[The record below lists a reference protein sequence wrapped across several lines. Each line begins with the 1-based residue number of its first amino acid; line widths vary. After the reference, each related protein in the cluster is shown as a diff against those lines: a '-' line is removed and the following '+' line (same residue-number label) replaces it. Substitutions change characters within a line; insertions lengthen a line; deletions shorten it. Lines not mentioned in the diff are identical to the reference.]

1 MTTSLHPRK
10 ESATMDARTNDRQQS
25 QYLSF
30 FIDGEEYA
38 VGILRVK
45 EIIRY
50 DVVTRVPS
58 TPRWI
63 RGVLNL
69 RGLVVPVVDLA
80 AKFGIRETP
89 VTSQTCVVIVETDLD
104 GERTLMGVAADAVSQ
119 VLDFSPEDIGEP
131 PPFGTRI
138 RVDYIVGMGKVGKK
152 FVHILDIDG
161 VLSANDLQAVAA
173 ATVEPE
179 TQADVTSDAAPQ
191 AAEIGAA

>member
-1 MTTSLHPRK
+1 MDPRQ
-10 ESATMDARTNDRQQS
+10 SDGAPS

-38 VGILRVK
+38 IGILQVK
-45 EIIRY
+45 EIIRWG
-50 DVVTRVPS
+50 TITKVPT

-89 VTSQTCVVIVETDLD
+89 VTGQTCVVIVETDLD
-104 GERTLMGVAADAVSQ
+104 GERTLMGVVADAVSQ
-119 VLDFSPEDIGEP
+119 VLDFRAEDVGEP

-161 VLSANDLQAVAA
+161 VLSAAELMAVAEAARPDPAAEGAAPAAA
-173 ATVEPE
+173 ATESE
-179 TQADVTSDAAPQ
+179 AA
-191 AAEIGAA
+191 

>member
-1 MTTSLHPRK
+1 
-10 ESATMDARTNDRQQS
+10 MDARTNGDAPS

-30 FIDGEEYA
+30 FLDGEEYA
-38 VGILRVK
+38 IGILQVK

-50 DVVTRVPS
+50 DTITKVPT

-80 AKFGIRETP
+80 AKFGLREAP
-89 VTSQTCVVIVETDLD
+89 VTGQTCVVIVETDLD
-104 GERTLMGVAADAVSQ
+104 GERTLMGVVADAVSQ
-119 VLDFSPEDIGEP
+119 VLDFRPEDVGEP

-161 VLSANDLQAVAA
+161 VLSAAELMTVAEVAA
-173 ATVEPE
+173 PLAESPAGEPGRNE
-179 TQADVTSDAAPQ
+179 AA
-191 AAEIGAA
+191 

>member
-1 MTTSLHPRK
+1 MDVRTSDGL
-10 ESATMDARTNDRQQS
+10 S
-25 QYLSF
+25 QVLSF

-38 VGILRVK
+38 IGILRVK

-50 DVVTRVPS
+50 DTITKVPT

-89 VTSQTCVVIVETDLD
+89 VTGQTCVVIVETDLD
-104 GERTLMGVAADAVSQ
+104 GEKTLMGVVADAVSQ
-119 VLDFSPEDIGEP
+119 VLDFRAEDIGEP
-131 PPFGTRI
+131 PPFGTRV

-161 VLSANDLQAVAA
+161 VLSADELMAVAEA
-173 ATVEPE
+173 AVPGPD
-179 TQADVTSDAAPQ
+179 APAAGDAAPPE
-191 AAEIGAA
+191 AAPSEAT

>member
-1 MTTSLHPRK
+1 MEVRAS
-10 ESATMDARTNDRQQS
+10 DAKQS

-38 VGILRVK
+38 IGILQVK

-50 DVVTRVPS
+50 DTVTKVPT

-89 VTSQTCVVIVETDLD
+89 ITGQTCVVIVETDLD
-104 GERTLMGVAADAVSQ
+104 GERTLMGVVADAVSQ
-119 VLDFSPEDIGEP
+119 VLDFRPEDIGEP

-161 VLSANDLQAVAA
+161 VLSADELMAVAEA
-173 ATVEPE
+173 AVPEPDAPA
-179 TQADVTSDAAPQ
+179 ADGDAAPPSE
-191 AAEIGAA
+191 AA

>member
-1 MTTSLHPRK
+1 
-10 ESATMDARTNDRQQS
+10 MDARTNAPQQS

-50 DVVTRVPS
+50 DTVTRVPS

-89 VTSQTCVVIVETDLD
+89 LTNQTCVVIVEAELE

-119 VLDFSPEDIGEP
+119 VLDFGPADISEP

-161 VLSANDLQAVAA
+161 VLSANDLQAVTA
-173 ATVEPE
+173 AT
-179 TQADVTSDAAPQ
+179 TQQTEEDESAESAEASRTAAS
-191 AAEIGAA
+191 AAEIEAA

>member
-1 MTTSLHPRK
+1 MDVR
-10 ESATMDARTNDRQQS
+10 ATDAQQS

-38 VGILRVK
+38 IGILQVK

-50 DVVTRVPS
+50 ETVTKVPT

-89 VTSQTCVVIVETDLD
+89 VTPQTCVVIVETDID
-104 GERTLMGVAADAVSQ
+104 GERTLMGVVADAVSQ
-119 VLDFSPEDIGEP
+119 VLDFRPEDIGEP

-161 VLSANDLQAVAA
+161 VLSAAELAA
-173 ATVEPE
+173 ATSELTPAPGEPAPE
-179 TQADVTSDAAPQ
+179 VSGSAA
-191 AAEIGAA
+191 ASEASS

>member
-1 MTTSLHPRK
+1 MTPTGK
-10 ESATMDARTNDRQQS
+10 ESSPMDVRANDGKPS

-38 VGILRVK
+38 IGILQVK
-45 EIIRY
+45 EIIRWGAI
-50 DVVTRVPS
+50 TKVPT

-89 VTSQTCVVIVETDLD
+89 VTGQTCVVIVETELGD
-104 GERTLMGVAADAVSQ
+104 EKTLMGVVADAVSQ
-119 VLDFSPEDIGEP
+119 VLDFRAEDVGEP

-161 VLSANDLQAVAA
+161 VLSADELMSVAEA
-173 ATVEPE
+173 ARDGEAAGPE
-179 TQADVTSDAAPQ
+179 AARK
-191 AAEIGAA
+191 EIA

>member
-1 MTTSLHPRK
+1 
-10 ESATMDARTNDRQQS
+10 MDARTPDPEQS

-30 FIDGEEYA
+30 FIDTEEYA

-50 DVVTRVPS
+50 DTVTRVPS

-89 VTSQTCVVIVETDLD
+89 VTSQTCVVIVETDLE
-104 GERTLMGVAADAVSQ
+104 GERTLMGVVADAVSQ
-119 VLDFSPEDIGEP
+119 VLDLGPEDIGEP

-161 VLSANDLQAVAA
+161 VLSANDLQVVAA
-173 ATVEPE
+173 ATTAE
-179 TQADVTSDAAPQ
+179 DAA
-191 AAEIGAA
+191 AADGASEIEAA

>member
-1 MTTSLHPRK
+1 MDLGTS
-10 ESATMDARTNDRQQS
+10 DAKPS

-30 FIDGEEYA
+30 IIDGEEYA
-38 VGILRVK
+38 IGILQVK

-50 DVVTRVPS
+50 ETVTKVPT

-80 AKFGIRETP
+80 AKFGLRETP
-89 VTSQTCVVIVETDLD
+89 ITGQTCVVIVETDLD
-104 GERTLMGVAADAVSQ
+104 GDKTLMGVVADAVSQ
-119 VLDFSPEDIGEP
+119 VRDFRADDIGEP

-152 FVHILDIDG
+152 FVHILDIDS
-161 VLSANDLQAVAA
+161 VLSAAELMAVAA
-173 ATVEPE
+173 VGAEPDASAPTPPTE
-179 TQADVTSDAAPQ
+179 TEAA
-191 AAEIGAA
+191 

>member
-1 MTTSLHPRK
+1 MDPR
-10 ESATMDARTNDRQQS
+10 SGNAGDGAPS

-38 VGILRVK
+38 IGILQVK

-50 DVVTRVPS
+50 DTVTRVPT

-80 AKFGIRETP
+80 AKFGMRETP
-89 VTSQTCVVIVETDLD
+89 ITPQTCVVIVETDLD
-104 GERTLMGVAADAVSQ
+104 GDKTLMGVAADAVSQ
-119 VLDFSPEDIGEP
+119 VLDFRAEDISEP

-138 RVDYIVGMGKVGKK
+138 RVDYILGMGKVGKK

-161 VLSANDLQAVAA
+161 VLSASELMKVAETAVGG
-173 ATVEPE
+173 
-179 TQADVTSDAAPQ
+179 AAPEATDDADGAPSTGE
-191 AAEIGAA
+191 AA

>member
-1 MTTSLHPRK
+1 
-10 ESATMDARTNDRQQS
+10 MDARTNDPQQS

-38 VGILRVK
+38 IGILRVK

-50 DVVTRVPS
+50 ETVTRVPT

-80 AKFGIRETP
+80 SKFGIRETP
-89 VTSQTCVVIVETDLD
+89 LTAQTCVVIVETDVE
-104 GERTLMGVAADAVSQ
+104 GERTLMGVVADAVSQ
-119 VLDFSPEDIGEP
+119 VLDFGPTEISEP

-138 RVDYIVGMGKVGKK
+138 RVDYIVGMGRVGKK

-161 VLSANDLQAVAA
+161 VLSANDLRAVAEA
-173 ATVEPE
+173 VEPE
-179 TQADVTSDAAPQ
+179 AGEIEAGAQ
-191 AAEIGAA
+191 AAEAPSGIEAA

>member
-1 MTTSLHPRK
+1 MDVR
-10 ESATMDARTNDRQQS
+10 ATDANQS

-38 VGILRVK
+38 IGILQVK

-50 DVVTRVPS
+50 ETVTKVPT

-80 AKFGIRETP
+80 AKFGLRETP
-89 VTSQTCVVIVETDLD
+89 VTGQTCVVIVETDLD
-104 GERTLMGVAADAVSQ
+104 GERTLMGVVADAVSQ
-119 VLDFSPEDIGEP
+119 VLDFRPEDIGEP

-161 VLSANDLQAVAA
+161 VLSAAELMA
-173 ATVEPE
+173 
-179 TQADVTSDAAPQ
+179 VTSATGEPVAEVSGAAPGP
-191 AAEIGAA
+191 AAQEAS

>member
-1 MTTSLHPRK
+1 MDPRQ
-10 ESATMDARTNDRQQS
+10 SDGAPS

-38 VGILRVK
+38 IGILRVK
-45 EIIRY
+45 EIIRWG
-50 DVVTRVPS
+50 TITKVPT

-80 AKFGIRETP
+80 TKFGIRETP
-89 VTSQTCVVIVETDLD
+89 VTAQTCVVIVETDLD

-119 VLDFSPEDIGEP
+119 VLDFRAEDVGEP

-161 VLSANDLQAVAA
+161 VLSAAELMA
-173 ATVEPE
+173 
-179 TQADVTSDAAPQ
+179 VTSAAGSEP
-191 AAEIGAA
+191 AAEVSGSASESSPASEAS

>member
-1 MTTSLHPRK
+1 
-10 ESATMDARTNDRQQS
+10 MDARKNDPQQS

-50 DVVTRVPS
+50 DTVTRVPS

-80 AKFGIRETP
+80 AKFGMRETP
-89 VTSQTCVVIVETDLD
+89 LTSQTCVVIVEADLD

-119 VLDFSPEDIGEP
+119 VLDLGPDEIGEP

-161 VLSANDLQAVAA
+161 VLSADDLRVVSEVASAEGETGAA
-173 ATVEPE
+173 AE
-179 TQADVTSDAAPQ
+179 TTDDEAP
-191 AAEIGAA
+191 AAETEAA

>member
-1 MTTSLHPRK
+1 
-10 ESATMDARTNDRQQS
+10 MDERQIDGAPS

-38 VGILRVK
+38 IGILRVK
-45 EIIRY
+45 EIIRWG
-50 DVVTRVPS
+50 TITKVPT

-80 AKFGIRETP
+80 SKFGIRETP

-119 VLDFSPEDIGEP
+119 VLDFRAEDVGEP

-138 RVDYIVGMGKVGKK
+138 RVDYIVGMGKIGKK

-161 VLSANDLQAVAA
+161 VLSAAELMA
-173 ATVEPE
+173 
-179 TQADVTSDAAPQ
+179 VTSAAGEPAAEVSGAAPESP
-191 AAEIGAA
+191 APSEAP